1 MHQIL
6 ITGVTGFVGSALAAN
21 FLARGARVLAVS
33 RNDPDG
39 MRTINAVVAAAQGSG
54 LDIHGVL
61 ANHLDVVNVD
71 FSYLEDV
78 LDDAKL
84 AGVTE
89 VWHVAAEM
97 SYSPRKLS
105 QSFAT
110 NVGNTS
116 RLYELLSRN
125 APDCRR
131 FYYVST
137 AYVVGMEGGLVK
149 EELHACSHM
158 INTYQTTKWSAEH
171 SLHLLFHRHGL
182 PVTLFRPSIVVG
194 HSRSGWALRNGF
206 GFYMFPCSMV
216 AAAQA
221 GLKELAVDLVADS
234 HLDCIAIDQLAADAC
249 ALTLREQ
256 QGRDFEVF
264 HCAGGNGARLEELVH
279 MWGEVAGLRAV
290 LGTPTSALELKFNRA
305 VEPNRPFANQIWQ
318 FDRSLLDAATERS
331 TPLSPLSLEALRT
344 MCLWYADDVAAE
356 QAAMAEVN

>member
-39 MRTINAVVAAAQGSG
+39 MRTINAVVAAAQGFG
-54 LDIHGVL
+54 LDIRGAL

-71 FSYLEDV
+71 FAHLEDT
-78 LDDAKL
+78 LDDARL

-89 VWHVAAEM
+89 AWHVAAEM
-97 SYSPRKLS
+97 SYSSRKLS

-116 RLYELLSRN
+116 RLYETLNRK
-125 APDCRR
+125 APACRR

-137 AYVVGMEGGLVK
+137 AYVAGMEGGIVK
-149 EELHACSHM
+149 EELHANSHL

-194 HSRSGWALRNGF
+194 HSRTGWALRNGF
-206 GFYMFPCSMV
+206 GFYMFPCAMA

-234 HLDCIAIDQLAADAC
+234 HLDCIGIDQLAADAC
-249 ALTLREQ
+249 TLTLRQQ

-264 HCAGGNGARLEELVH
+264 HCAGGNGPRLEEVVR

-290 LGTPTSALELKFNRA
+290 LGTPTSDLELKFDRA
-305 VEPNRPFANQIWQ
+305 VEPNRPFANQTWQ
-318 FDRSLLDAATERS
+318 FDRSRLDAATERS
-331 TPLSPLSLEALRT
+331 APLAPLSLEALRR
-344 MCLWYADDVAAE
+344 MCVWYADDAAAE
-356 QAAMAEVN
+356 QAALAEAN